1 MARVR
6 VLVETWSRLLLFADD
21 GSDGSTHA
29 WEWISAQS
37 WPGWQVRVLTVQR
50 QGIDHRD
57 PQPPQPWSP
66 ASPRKLPAEAEVA
79 SLTHMVA
86 DGDPREVLSTTPA
99 DLLVI
104 GPRGSGLLKRLHVGS
119 VAEAL
124 LDNPSAPLLV
134 AHDNHTVEHITI
146 AVDGS
151 GYSEQAVRIVAALPW
166 VGATR
171 VTLLGVDE
179 GDGRA
184 PAAVESAAALMESHA
199 LAVDRRVIPHDE
211 NALTVNVRHEID
223 SFLADHRCDLV
234 VVGTKGL
241 TGSATQAGFRGRLPS
256 SSRSVLDLDRSRHL
270 PSAVTVR
277 LRHHHAADHRRVLGS

>member
-1 MARVR
+1 MD
-6 VLVETWSRLLLFADD
+6 RLLLFADD
-21 GSDGSTHA
+21 SSDGSTHA

-66 ASPRKLPAEAEVA
+66 ASPRKLPAAAEVTW
-79 SLTHMVA
+79 LTHTVA

-134 AHDNHTVEHITI
+134 AHGNHTVEHITI

-151 GYSEQAVRIVAALPW
+151 GYSEQAMRIVAALPW

-171 VTLLGVDE
+171 ITLLGVDE

-199 LAVDRRVIPHDE
+199 LVVDRRVVPHDE
-211 NALTVNVRHEID
+211 NVLTVNVRHEID

-241 TGSATQAGFRGRLPS
+241 TGSK
-256 SSRSVLDLDRSRHL
+256 
-270 PSAVTVR
+270 R
-277 LRHHHAADHRRVLGS
+277 LRLGSVADYLAHHVQCSILIVRDTYPPR

>member
-1 MARVR
+1 MD
-6 VLVETWSRLLLFADD
+6 RLLLFADD

-66 ASPRKLPAEAEVA
+66 ASPRDLPAEAEVA

-166 VGATR
+166 IGATR

-184 PAAVESAAALMESHA
+184 PAAVESAAELLESHA
-199 LAVDRRVIPHDE
+199 LAVDRRVVPHDE

-241 TGSATQAGFRGRLPS
+241 TGSK
-256 SSRSVLDLDRSRHL
+256 
-270 PSAVTVR
+270 R
-277 LRHHHAADHRRVLGS
+277 LRLGSVADYLAHHVRCSILIVRDTYPTR

>member
-1 MARVR
+1 V
-6 VLVETWSRLLLFADD
+6 T
-21 GSDGSTHA
+21 
-29 WEWISAQS
+29 
-37 WPGWQVRVLTVQR
+37 
-50 QGIDHRD
+50 
-57 PQPPQPWSP
+57 
-66 ASPRKLPAEAEVA
+66 

-134 AHDNHTVEHITI
+134 AHDNHTVEHITV

-151 GYSEQAVRIVAALPW
+151 GYSEQAVRTVGALPW
-166 VGATR
+166 IGATR

-184 PAAVESAAALMESHA
+184 PAAVQSAAAMMESHA
-199 LAVDRRVIPHDE
+199 LAVDRRVVPHDE

-223 SFLADHRCDLV
+223 SFLADHRCGLV

-241 TGSATQAGFRGRLPS
+241 TGST
-256 SSRSVLDLDRSRHL
+256 
-270 PSAVTVR
+270 R
-277 LRHHHAADHRRVLGS
+277 LRLGSVADYLAHHVRSSILIVRDTYPTM

>member
-1 MARVR
+1 M
-6 VLVETWSRLLLFADD
+6 T
-21 GSDGSTHA
+21 
-29 WEWISAQS
+29 
-37 WPGWQVRVLTVQR
+37 
-50 QGIDHRD
+50 
-57 PQPPQPWSP
+57 
-66 ASPRKLPAEAEVA
+66 

-151 GYSEQAVRIVAALPW
+151 RYSEQAVRIVAALPW

-179 GDGRA
+179 GDRRS
-184 PAAVESAAALMESHA
+184 PAAVESAADLLESHA

-223 SFLADHRCDLV
+223 SFLADYRCDLV

-241 TGSATQAGFRGRLPS
+241 TGSK
-256 SSRSVLDLDRSRHL
+256 
-270 PSAVTVR
+270 R
-277 LRHHHAADHRRVLGS
+277 LRLGSVADYLAHHVRCSILIVRDTYPTR

>member
-1 MARVR
+1 M
-6 VLVETWSRLLLFADD
+6 
-21 GSDGSTHA
+21 
-29 WEWISAQS
+29 
-37 WPGWQVRVLTVQR
+37 
-50 QGIDHRD
+50 
-57 PQPPQPWSP
+57 
-66 ASPRKLPAEAEVA
+66 A
-79 SLTHMVA
+79 SLRHMVA
-86 DGDPREVLSTTPA
+86 DGDPREVLSTTSA

-223 SFLADHRCDLV
+223 SFLTDHRCDLL
-234 VVGTKGL
+234 VVGTKRW
-241 TGSATQAGFRGRLPS
+241 TGSE
-256 SSRSVLDLDRSRHL
+256 
-270 PSAVTVR
+270 R
-277 LRHHHAADHRRVLGS
+277 LRLGSVADYLAHHVRCSILIVRDTYPTM

>member
-1 MARVR
+1 MD
-6 VLVETWSRLLLFADD
+6 RLLLFADD
-21 GSDGSTHA
+21 SSDGSTHA

-37 WPGWQVRVLTVQR
+37 WPGWQVRVLPVQR

-66 ASPRKLPAEAEVA
+66 ASPRKLPAAAEVT
-79 SLTHMVA
+79 SLTHTVA

-134 AHDNHTVEHITI
+134 AHDNHTVEQITI

-151 GYSEQAVRIVAALPW
+151 GYSEQAMRIVAALPW

-171 VTLLGVDE
+171 ITLLGVDE

-184 PAAVESAAALMESHA
+184 SAAVDSAAALMESHA

-211 NALTVNVRHEID
+211 KALTVNVRHEID
-223 SFLADHRCDLV
+223 TFLADNRCDLV

-241 TGSATQAGFRGRLPS
+241 TGGK
-256 SSRSVLDLDRSRHL
+256 
-270 PSAVTVR
+270 R
-277 LRHHHAADHRRVLGS
+277 LRLGSVADYLAHHVQCSILIVRDTYPTR

>member
-1 MARVR
+1 M
-6 VLVETWSRLLLFADD
+6 
-21 GSDGSTHA
+21 
-29 WEWISAQS
+29 
-37 WPGWQVRVLTVQR
+37 RVLTVQR

-57 PQPPQPWSP
+57 PQPPHPWSS
-66 ASPRKLPAEAEVA
+66 ASPGKLPAEAEAA

-134 AHDNHTVEHITI
+134 AHDNHTVEHMTI
-146 AVDGS
+146 AVDGP

-171 VTLLGVDE
+171 VTLSGADG

-184 PAAVESAAALMESHA
+184 PAAVESAAALMKSRA
-199 LAVDRRVIPHDE
+199 LAVDRRVIPYDE
-211 NALTVNVRHEID
+211 NALTANVRHEID

-241 TGSATQAGFRGRLPS
+241 TGGK
-256 SSRSVLDLDRSRHL
+256 
-270 PSAVTVR
+270 R
-277 LRHHHAADHRRVLGS
+277 LRLGSVADYLAHHVQRSILIVRDNYPTR

>member
-1 MARVR
+1 MAWMAGAR
-6 VLVETWSRLLLFADD
+6 
-21 GSDGSTHA
+21 THR
-29 WEWISAQS
+29 SAT
-37 WPGWQVRVLTVQR
+37 GNR
-50 QGIDHRD
+50 
-57 PQPPQPWSP
+57 PPRSP
-66 ASPRKLPAEAEVA
+66 ATASVISCLTEKTPRGTEVT

-99 DLLVI
+99 DLPVI
-104 GPRGSGLLKRLHVGS
+104 GPRGSGLLQRLHVSS

-166 VGATR
+166 VAATR

-179 GDGRA
+179 GDERA
-184 PAAVESAAALMESHA
+184 PAAVENAAALMESHA
-199 LAVDRRVIPHDE
+199 LAIDRRVIPHDE
-211 NALTVNVRHEID
+211 NALTVDVRHEID
-223 SFLADHRCDLV
+223 SFLANHRWDLV

-241 TGSATQAGFRGRLPS
+241 AGGK
-256 SSRSVLDLDRSRHL
+256 
-270 PSAVTVR
+270 R
-277 LRHHHAADHRRVLGS
+277 LRLGSVADYLAHHVQCSILIVRDTYPTR

>member
-1 MARVR
+1 M
-6 VLVETWSRLLLFADD
+6 
-21 GSDGSTHA
+21 
-29 WEWISAQS
+29 
-37 WPGWQVRVLTVQR
+37 RVLTVQR
-50 QGIDHRD
+50 QGIDHRI
-57 PQPPQPWSP
+57 PTTAAVVSCLTKK
-66 ASPRKLPAEAEVA
+66 SPAEAEVA

-86 DGDPREVLSTTPA
+86 DGDPREVPSTTPA

-104 GPRGSGLLKRLHVGS
+104 GHAAPALKRLHVGS
-119 VAEAL
+119 VL
-124 LDNPSAPLLV
+124 RRLDNPSAPLLV

-151 GYSEQAVRIVAALPW
+151 GYSGQAVRIVAALPW
-166 VGATR
+166 VEATR

-184 PAAVESAAALMESHA
+184 PAAVQSATALMKSHA

-234 VVGTKGL
+234 VVGTKGS
-241 TGSATQAGFRGRLPS
+241 TGGK
-256 SSRSVLDLDRSRHL
+256 
-270 PSAVTVR
+270 R
-277 LRHHHAADHRRVLGS
+277 LRLGSVADYLAHHVHCSILIVRDTYPTR

>member
-1 MARVR
+1 MD
-6 VLVETWSRLLLFADD
+6 RLLLFADD

-66 ASPRKLPAEAEVA
+66 ASPRKLPAGAEVA
-79 SLTHMVA
+79 SLRHMVA
-86 DGDPREVLSTTPA
+86 DGDPREVLSTTSA

-134 AHDNHTVEHITI
+134 AHDNHTVEHNTI

-184 PAAVESAAALMESHA
+184 PAAVESAATLMESHA

-223 SFLADHRCDLV
+223 SFLTDHRCDLL
-234 VVGTKGL
+234 VVGTKRW
-241 TGSATQAGFRGRLPS
+241 TGSE
-256 SSRSVLDLDRSRHL
+256 
-270 PSAVTVR
+270 R
-277 LRHHHAADHRRVLGS
+277 LRLGSVADYLAHHVRCSILIVRDAYPAQ